1 MHTLSPNKPKKF
13 KQTFKKQKIT
23 ATVFWDKKGVL
34 FEEFMTTVTTINFAV
49 YCKTLK
55 NFWRAIQNKRKGL
68 LTSRIVLIHDNPC
81 PHSAAATQ
89 QMIQTFQWDIFVPT

>member
-23 ATVFWDKKGVL
+23 AIVFRDEKGVL
-34 FEEFMTTVTTINFAV
+34 FEELMTTVTTINFAV

-55 NFWRAIQNKRKGL
+55 NFWRAIENRRKGL
-68 LTSRIVLIHDNPC
+68 LTSRTVLIHDNPLT
-81 PHSAAATQ
+81 HSAAATH
-89 QMIQTFQWDIFVPT
+89 QMIQQYQWDIFVPI